1 MTEKGSNAVDIP
13 GWHLL
18 IIVTLLVLGPVI
30 AFMVSGNGDSDSS
43 SASDSNSKTA
53 ISYPAQGASKYY
65 YVQDY
70 SGVFSHATEKYIFT
84 EAMRLFKQT
93 SAPIVVIAVPNT
105 GSESVASYSRKTA
118 NRLHIGSQKQN
129 GILILFTTD
138 DPHVSLQV
146 GKSLAQNI
154 PDSRARQIIDEY
166 AVADKNSRHWNKAA
180 WNTFTATAE
189 ILYRKYGKVIPDTL
203 EFVEDVPEG
212 LQGHTFGDMKLPEP
226 GSDAPDEYDDFFR
239 RITWAAVA
247 FIIIGFGVFFIYF
260 IIRDL
265 QGDIVHGGDGGSDSG
280 GDWGGGGSDSGGFG
294 GGGASD

>member
-30 AFMVSGNGDSDSS
+30 AFMVSGNGGSDSS

-105 GSESVASYSRKTA
+105 GSESVGAYSRKTA
-118 NRLHIGSQKQN
+118 NRLHIGSRDKN

-146 GKSLAQNI
+146 GRGLVNDI
-154 PDSRARQIIDEY
+154 PDARARQIIDEY

-180 WNTFTATAE
+180 MNTFTATAE
-189 ILYRKYGKVIPDTL
+189 ILYRKYGKDVPDTL
-203 EFVEDVPEG
+203 AFVKDVPEG

-280 GDWGGGGSDSGGFG
+280 GDWGGGGSDGGGFG